1 MLCTR
6 TRKKKEDKDNFF
18 MINPVYG
25 MIKVYAGVYLIMK
38 STSGLS
44 WVNVLT

>member
-1 MLCTR
+1 
-6 TRKKKEDKDNFF
+6 

-44 WVNVLT
+44 WVNVFYGNKFP